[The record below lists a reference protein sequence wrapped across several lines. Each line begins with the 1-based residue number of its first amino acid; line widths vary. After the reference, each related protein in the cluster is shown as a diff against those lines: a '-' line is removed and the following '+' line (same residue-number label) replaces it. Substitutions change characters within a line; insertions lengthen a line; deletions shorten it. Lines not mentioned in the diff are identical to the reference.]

1 MNETK
6 VAAMSKN
13 PNEVRGS
20 EPNAAQ
26 PPPDAARDW
35 RDHEHV
41 AEPARV
47 RAAQKNGKPAAV
59 ADDEVL
65 STAVRDE
72 GGDRPPGK
80 DA

>member
-1 MNETK
+1 
-6 VAAMSKN
+6 MSKN

-26 PPPDAARDW
+26 APPDAAREW

-47 RAAQKNGKPAAV
+47 RAAQKNGAPAEV

-65 STAVRDE
+65 KKSVRDE
-72 GGDRPPGK
+72 GGDHPPGN